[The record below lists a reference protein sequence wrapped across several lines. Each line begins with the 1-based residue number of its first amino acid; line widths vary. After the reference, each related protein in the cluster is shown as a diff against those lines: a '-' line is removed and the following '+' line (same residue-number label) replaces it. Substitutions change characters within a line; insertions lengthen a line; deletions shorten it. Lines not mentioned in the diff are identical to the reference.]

1 MNSKCKQQTGLVL
14 MIAALVVSVLAT
26 MPSVGAQEGP
36 KPEAVGLRPD
46 APPYALRGPHPVGT
60 MEFIIEPDAE
70 RPLPLT
76 VWYPA
81 LNPDGVAE
89 EITYVYD
96 NFVSIEGFPELGH
109 AIANAPADTDGGP
122 YPLVIF
128 SHGSVEYR
136 YAYAY
141 LTEHLASHGFVV
153 MAVDHTGNTIAYS
166 VDPEVMGANMEG
178 WAGGFVTTAVYRPVD
193 VQRTIDYAASLTG
206 EGQVLAGMI
215 DLEHIGVAG
224 HSYGGYTAL
233 VSTGARVNVSPL
245 REWCEAQ
252 GADPALQNDLGYVM
266 FCSLFAGSE
275 AQILAMRGSTS
286 QPGELWPPFDVS
298 GVDAIVPISPLAPF
312 SPESFEQVDI
322 PALLIVGTDDFF
334 PTIYSD
340 TIRVYDS
347 LRGDRKGLVAFENA
361 SHFFPLNECSEWA
374 LQLGMHPFCSDA
386 VWDMARAHDLIDHFT
401 TAFLLATLKDD
412 ADAAAAL
419 APEAVTFPGITY
431 ETTGF

>member
-1 MNSKCKQQTGLVL
+1 MNARHLRLILSVML
-14 MIAALVVSVLAT
+14 IAALALGLIPLAT
-26 MPSVGAQEGP
+26 AQEGEEP
-36 KPEAVGLRPD
+36 PRTGLRPD
-46 APPYALRGPHPVGT
+46 APPYGVRGPHPVGT
-60 MEFIIEPDAE
+60 MEFVIEPDSE

-81 LNPDGVAE
+81 LNPDDVAE

-96 NFVSIEGFPELGH
+96 NFVSIEGFTEPGH

-128 SHGSVEYR
+128 SHGFVEYR

-178 WAGGFVTTAVYRPVD
+178 WAESFVTAAVSRPAD
-193 VQRTIDYAASLTG
+193 VQRTIDYAAHLTG
-206 EGQVLAGMI
+206 EGQALTGMI
-215 DLEHIGVAG
+215 DLEHIGVVG
-224 HSYGGYTAL
+224 HSYGGYAAL

-245 REWCEAQ
+245 RAWCEAQ
-252 GADPALQNDLGYVM
+252 GADPALQNDLSYVM
-266 FCSLFAGSE
+266 VCSLFAGSE
-275 AQILAMRGSTS
+275 AQILAMRGSTV

-298 GVDAIVPISPLAPF
+298 GVDAVVPISPLAPF

-340 TIRVYDS
+340 TVRVYDS

-361 SHFFPLNECSEWA
+361 SHFFPLNGCSEWA

-412 ADAAAAL
+412 AEAAAAL
-419 APEAVTFPGITY
+419 APDAVQFPGITY